1 MIVKLLAEET
11 DLGVATDVEQA
22 TVVRLYNSGVDVLVE
37 VKDGATTVS
46 SVTLAEGEIIHLQK
60 QASHLV
66 VATSDV
72 KAVKVAHAN

>member
-46 SVTLAEGEIIHLQK
+46 
-60 QASHLV
+60 
-66 VATSDV
+66 
-72 KAVKVAHAN
+72 